1 MIKLK
6 REAES
11 GQLKGFLVRAD
22 GMVMIGHRLCVLC
35 GKIKEINY
43 GRGSLFCICD
53 ASGKH
58 KNVSYPKGILKVE
71 GYKERC
77 CRIYFQMSHL
87 SKS

>member
-1 MIKLK
+1 ME
-6 REAES
+6 EAHS
-11 GQLKGFLVRAD
+11 SAYAMHQGNTK
-22 GMVMIGHRLCVLC
+22 
-35 GKIKEINY
+35 KK
-43 GRGSLFCICD
+43 
-53 ASGKH
+53 K

>member
-1 MIKLK
+1 ME
-6 REAES
+6 EAHS
-11 GQLKGFLVRAD
+11 SAYAMHQGNTK
-22 GMVMIGHRLCVLC
+22 
-35 GKIKEINY
+35 KK
-43 GRGSLFCICD
+43 
-53 ASGKH
+53 KKKKK

>member
-1 MIKLK
+1 MCT
-6 REAES
+6 R
-11 GQLKGFLVRAD
+11 
-22 GMVMIGHRLCVLC
+22 C

-53 ASGKH
+53 ASGK
-58 KNVSYPKGILKVE
+58 KKKVSYPKGILKVE

>member
-1 MIKLK
+1 MCT
-6 REAES
+6 R
-11 GQLKGFLVRAD
+11 
-22 GMVMIGHRLCVLC
+22 C

-53 ASGKH
+53 ASGKPKKK